1 MEKNEK
7 GTTNSFKNIITSSQ
21 ITIRL
26 GDLDVLQTSTT
37 YIKYVEEGDIK
48 LLLLLLLRLLSSDNE
63 ELSGTII
70 LFMLMQRQTVKH
82 IAHIIEQVLCY
93 LQL

>member
-7 GTTNSFKNIITSSQ
+7 GTANSFKNKITSSQ

-48 LLLLLLLRLLSSDNE
+48 LLLLLLRLLSSDNE